1 MLRKHRSGE
10 PFNRNPLGR
19 TTRVMKAI
27 IPLSPEDLG
36 GPSVTADADCFEV
49 LADRDEVVLIEFV
62 ARPPEAVWFDTHELM
77 YCQRQHDPNTVKV
90 VRKATADE
98 RRKFRVPLWIQGEE
112 VPECCGRPMFFVGQ
126 IDDDVICTE
135 RPKDA
140 NMWWHDGASFYVFT
154 CSRCLESKAVGQQF

>member
-1 MLRKHRSGE
+1 M
-10 PFNRNPLGR
+10 
-19 TTRVMKAI
+19 
-27 IPLSPEDLG
+27 
-36 GPSVTADADCFEV
+36 
-49 LADRDEVVLIEFV
+49 
-62 ARPPEAVWFDTHELM
+62 
-77 YCQRQHDPNTVKV
+77 KV

-140 NMWWHDGASFYVFT
+140 SMWWHDGASLYVFT
-154 CSRCLESKAVGQQF
+154 CSRCLEPDLATSRSAETATLSSPPFFDSIDPERTIYLLCARAKAGTWKRRR